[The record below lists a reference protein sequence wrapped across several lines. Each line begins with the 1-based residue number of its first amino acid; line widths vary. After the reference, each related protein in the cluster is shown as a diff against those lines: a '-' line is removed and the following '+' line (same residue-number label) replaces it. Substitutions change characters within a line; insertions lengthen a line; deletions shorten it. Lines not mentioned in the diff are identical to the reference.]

1 MLRSAGPQSRFARP
15 FEYEICS
22 RTAPNATNSGRNCG
36 PIRSAESSSSSDL
49 AGSDYLIEPMTFFK
63 KLMSGQI
70 ALWCVFWLIGSPLT
84 VLWYLGGV
92 CTVVGCGIQD
102 TTVAAILLALFALS
116 SIAIPLASVGL
127 WRSASKYPRQ
137 TWSQTLLATGAK
149 LCAVVSSLLA
159 VIGLAVLLYIG
170 FYIFINP
177 LLDHA

>member
-1 MLRSAGPQSRFARP
+1 
-15 FEYEICS
+15 
-22 RTAPNATNSGRNCG
+22 
-36 PIRSAESSSSSDL
+36 
-49 AGSDYLIEPMTFFK
+49 MTFLK
-63 KLMSGQI
+63 KLMSGQV
-70 ALWCVFWLIGSPLT
+70 ALWCTFWLIGIPLAL
-84 VLWYLGGV
+84 LWDVSGV
-92 CTVVGCGIQD
+92 CTVVGCGVQD

-116 SIAIPLASVGL
+116 SIAIPFVSVGL

-137 TWSQTLLATGAK
+137 TWSQTLLAIGAK